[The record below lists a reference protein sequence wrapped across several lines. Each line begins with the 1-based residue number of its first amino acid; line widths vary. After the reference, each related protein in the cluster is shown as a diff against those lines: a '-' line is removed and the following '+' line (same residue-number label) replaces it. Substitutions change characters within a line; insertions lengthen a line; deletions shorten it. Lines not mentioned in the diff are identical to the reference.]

1 MYYYKFHITDYQ
13 AATAHLSNEEDLAY
27 RRLLD
32 LYYSTEAFIPLDTEW
47 VAKRLRLGCDTVA
60 AVLKDMFQ
68 LTDKGW
74 LHKRC
79 EYELEQ
85 YKSRVEANRANGKR
99 GGRRSK
105 ANRNRMGTDSQPNG
119 GPNLLTYITKEP
131 IEPKEPNN
139 QNTMAPQAEP
149 PRKKRGRRSSVE
161 VPRPDDV
168 TPEVWEGFLAL
179 RKARN
184 APVTAVAL
192 DRIRAEAAKV
202 SYSLDSAL
210 AMCCARGWQGFHAD
224 WTKDR
229 HELAKPKSRHD
240 LSGMDYSRGIGP
252 NGEIL

>member
-1 MYYYKFHITDYQ
+1 MFYYKFHISDYQ

-32 LYYSTEAFIPLDTEW
+32 LYYSTEAPIPLDTEW
-47 VAKRLRLGCDTVA
+47 VARRLRLGSDTVA
-60 AVLKDMFQ
+60 TVLKDMFQ

-74 LHKRC
+74 SHHRC
-79 EYELEQ
+79 EYEIAH
-85 YKSRVEANRANGKR
+85 YKGRVEANRANGKR

-105 ANRNRMGTDSQPNG
+105 ASRNRMASDSQPTG
-119 GPNLLTYITKEP
+119 GPNLLTNEP
-131 IEPKEPNN
+131 IEPIEPTNLT
-139 QNTMAPQAEP
+139 TMETAPQAEQ
-149 PRKKRGRRSSVE
+149 PRAKRGPKKVKVE
-161 VPRPDDV
+161 VSKPEDV
-168 TPEVWEGFLAL
+168 TQEVWDGFLAL

-184 APVTAVAL
+184 APVTSVAIE
-192 DRIRAEAAKV
+192 RIRNEAAKV

-224 WTKDR
+224 WTKSR
-229 HELAKPKSRHD
+229 EELAKPKSRHD